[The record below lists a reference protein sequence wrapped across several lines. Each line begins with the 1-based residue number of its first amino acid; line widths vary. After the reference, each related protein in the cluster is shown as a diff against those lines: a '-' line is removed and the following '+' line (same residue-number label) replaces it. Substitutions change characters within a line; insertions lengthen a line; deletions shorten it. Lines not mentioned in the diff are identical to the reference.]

1 MTLSRYLSAVMGLRI
16 LAAGA
21 LLLGLGVSLDLIR
34 TGDALIRSGGSAALA
49 SYAALR
55 APALAA
61 TILPLAVLAGAMTGF
76 LALGR
81 RGELTAMRAAGQSA
95 FGLLRRLL
103 PLALA
108 LGAVHHLLVA
118 EATAWSERVVAARF
132 GAAADAPVP
141 EIGARIAA
149 RVGGTVVVGRL
160 ARADGSALA
169 PLTVFVL
176 DAEGRIDTR
185 IDAARARHDGDR
197 WTLSEAQRT
206 GTVPQDAQGWATALT
221 PADVRALATR
231 ERGAGAGEA
240 AAALSGAA
248 VATRSRAYYET
259 RLAQSRAALAV
270 PAVMLVCAAFAGFL
284 APRGP
289 GGLGMAALGALV
301 GFGFVTAKGV
311 LVSLGQVGLVPAGA
325 AAWGPV
331 AVFAMLAVW
340 LLLMREE

>member
-1 MTLSRYLSAVMGLRI
+1 MTLARYLSAVLGLRI
-16 LAAGA
+16 LAAAA
-21 LLLGLGVSLDLIR
+21 LLLALGVSLDLIR
-34 TGDALIRSGGSAALA
+34 TGDALIRTGGSAALL

-61 TILPLAVLAGAMTGF
+61 TILPLAVLVGAMTGF

-95 FGLLRRLL
+95 FALLRRLL

-108 LGAVHHLLVA
+108 LGAAHHLLVA
-118 EATAWSERVVAARF
+118 EATAWSERAVAARF
-132 GAAADAPVP
+132 GAAAEAPVP
-141 EIGARIAA
+141 EPGERIAG
-149 RVGGTVVVGRL
+149 RIGEVVVVSRL

-169 PLTVFVL
+169 SLTVYLL
-176 DAEGRIDTR
+176 DPEGRIEGR
-185 IDAARARHDGDR
+185 VEAARARHKDGR
-197 WTLSEAQRT
+197 WALADARRIGAAPAEA
-206 GTVPQDAQGWATALT
+206 DGWATALA
-221 PADVRALATR
+221 PSDVRALATR
-231 ERGAGAGEA
+231 QRAAGAGEA

-270 PAVMLVCAAFAGFL
+270 PAVMLACAAFAGFL

-301 GFGFVTAKGV
+301 GLAFVTVEGI

-331 AVFAMLAVW
+331 ASFAILAAW